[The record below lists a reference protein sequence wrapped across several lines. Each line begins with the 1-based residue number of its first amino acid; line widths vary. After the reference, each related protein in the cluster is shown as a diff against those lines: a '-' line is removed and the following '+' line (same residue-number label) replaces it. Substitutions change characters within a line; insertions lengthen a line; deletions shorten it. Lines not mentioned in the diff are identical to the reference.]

1 MVYRA
6 PYSDYFHT
14 DTKAFPAIEFLVEV
28 LQHLPDPRSR
38 LIRTYGLYSSRA
50 RGTPGPTGRRRQPF
64 RRNGESQRLRAERV
78 VAQPSPRPPRSRGLE
93 ARLSTPTIRPHR
105 AARGAAARVLGVG
118 HAEPRRL
125 GSPDQ
130 EGLRGGSLGRQQ
142 VEDLREPP
150 ELPSLSQTH
159 ESHRRDH
166 RPRAG
171 PQDPATPHQDREAAT
186 GPGPRLPEL
195 ISSPCLRGGSLSLRY
210 PCTGAPSAC
219 AHRNTPKLP
228 ISP

>member
-64 RRNGESQRLRAERV
+64 RRNGESLRLRAERV

-130 EGLRGGSLGRQQ
+130 EGLRSGSLGRQQ
-142 VEDLREPP
+142 VEDLREP
-150 ELPSLSQTH
+150 
-159 ESHRRDH
+159 
-166 RPRAG
+166 
-171 PQDPATPHQDREAAT
+171 ATR
-186 GPGPRLPEL
+186 PGPRLPEL
-195 ISSPCLRGGSLSLRY
+195 ISSPCLRGGGLSLRY